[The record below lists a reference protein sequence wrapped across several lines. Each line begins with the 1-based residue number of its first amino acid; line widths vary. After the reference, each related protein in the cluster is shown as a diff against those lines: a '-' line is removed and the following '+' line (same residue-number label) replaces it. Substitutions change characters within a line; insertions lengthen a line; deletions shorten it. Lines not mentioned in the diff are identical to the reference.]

1 MLSAGSLGTFILT
14 EAREA
19 VSSPHG
25 VKFPCKSKLF
35 SLGGKEKP
43 LLLVGVQLKQ
53 STGSVLAQGPGV
65 TLSITRKIEE
75 RHHRVGG
82 TIEVLQKRERESGE
96 MAW

>member
-1 MLSAGSLGTFILT
+1 MFLHPT
-14 EAREA
+14 
-19 VSSPHG
+19 VSNFHVNQSY
-25 VKFPCKSKLF
+25 FR
-35 SLGGKEKP
+35 LGGKKP

-75 RHHRVGG
+75 RHHRVGE